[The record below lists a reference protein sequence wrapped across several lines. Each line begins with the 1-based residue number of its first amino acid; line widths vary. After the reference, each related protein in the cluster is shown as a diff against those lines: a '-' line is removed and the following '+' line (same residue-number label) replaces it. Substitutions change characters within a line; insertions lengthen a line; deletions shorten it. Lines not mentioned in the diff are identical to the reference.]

1 MKRLKFVVIAL
12 GIVASI
18 GYLITSA
25 IQATGVPYKHV
36 DELTD
41 VPSTE
46 AAISVKVTGKVKQ
59 GTLDYDPHAPR
70 INFRVAGPDGESIAV
85 TYEGIK
91 PDAMVEGGHV
101 ILEGTFQ
108 PSEGK
113 LSART
118 LLAKCPSRYKSEY
131 KGNSSKASSPPKAN

>member
-1 MKRLKFVVIAL
+1 MKRMKFVLIAL
-12 GIVASI
+12 GIVVSI
-18 GYLITSA
+18 GYLIASA

-36 DELTD
+36 NELAE
-41 VPSTE
+41 VPPTE
-46 AAISVKVTGKVKQ
+46 ATMNVKVTGKVKH
-59 GTLDYDPHAPR
+59 GSLDYDPHAPR
-70 INFRVAGPDGESIAV
+70 IDFKVAGPDGESIAV

-108 PSEGK
+108 PSDGK
-113 LSART
+113 LTART

-131 KGNSSKASSPPKAN
+131 EGNSSKAPPPPETN